1 MGQASFIHPAQG
13 VLFAEGISLEAIAK
27 EFGTPTY
34 VYSKN
39 TLIQTFESFKK
50 GLLKTDHLI
59 CFAVK
64 ANSNI
69 AILNLFASL
78 GAGFDIVSGGEL
90 ERVIYAGG
98 DPQKIVFSGVGK
110 TESEIVVALKA
121 NILCF
126 NVESRS
132 ELIRIQEV
140 AEKMNIRASISIRV
154 NPDVDAKTH
163 PYISTGLK
171 DNKFGVDFNQALS
184 LYLDAK
190 SMSYIDIKGI
200 DCHIGSQITELK
212 PFLDAL
218 DRVLS
223 LVDQLKKNNI
233 LLSHIDIGGGI
244 GICYQ
249 DESPPDFEI
258 YIKEILNKI
267 KDLNVKIIFEPG
279 RALVGNA
286 GVLLSKV
293 EYLKQNDI
301 KHFAI
306 IDAAMNDLMR
316 PTLYDAYHEI
326 KLVREHDAKPQSF
339 DVVGPVCESG
349 DFIAKNRSLKLKE
362 NDLICIMSAGAYGM
376 SMSSNYNSRGR
387 AAEVMVDQ
395 DKLYEIRTREKS
407 SDLFKLEKK
416 LPL

>member
-1 MGQASFIHPAQG
+1 MAQTSFIHANQG
-13 VLFAEGISLEAIAK
+13 VLFAEDVSLETIANQ
-27 EFGTPTY
+27 FGTPTY
-34 VYSKN
+34 IYSKN

-50 GLLKTDHLI
+50 GLLKTNHLI

-90 ERVIYAGG
+90 ERVLYAGG

-110 TESEIVVALKA
+110 TVSEIEAALKA

-132 ELIRIQEV
+132 ELLRIEAV
-140 AEKMNIRASISIRV
+140 ASKINTKAPISIRV

-171 DNKFGVDFNQALS
+171 DNKFGVDFNQALA
-184 LYLDAK
+184 LYLEAK
-190 SMSYIDIKGI
+190 DMSYIEIKGI

-212 PFLDAL
+212 PFVDAL

-233 LLSHIDIGGGI
+233 HLSHVDIGGGI

-258 YIKEILNKI
+258 YTKEILNKI
-267 KDLNVKIIFEPG
+267 QNLDVKIIFEPG

-293 EYLKQNDI
+293 EYLKQNDV

-306 IDAAMNDLMR
+306 IDASMNDLMR

-326 KLVREHDAKPQSF
+326 KIVREHDTKLQSF

-395 DKLYEIRTREKS
+395 DKIFEIRTREKS

-416 LPL
+416 IPL